1 MKQFAA
7 LTALLLLLTMVP
19 AVYGSEEAEPVQ
31 IHTVEELLA
40 IQADPQGSYILM
52 NDLDLAGIPWPG
64 IDFGGSFD
72 GNGHALLN
80 LELSQPGV
88 QTAITYDGNLKTYD
102 TYFAGFFATLR
113 NAEVKNL
120 QLLNVRGLV
129 DADTPMFLGG
139 LAGFSE
145 DSTITNCTV
154 TGCLELRAFD
164 RMFGVAG
171 LVGYGSGTVQNCKVD
186 VTLICT
192 DTDANTRDE
201 QFMGGI
207 FSTGFMDVTD
217 CQIIIDGYSS
227 EYGYAHNG
235 GITGMYMRQPIGVK
249 YKGNLVNNTI
259 TGKITFFECNTNR
272 RAYCAA
278 EAGEILGWYNRISNT
293 CDFLRD
299 ERRDYDVELRP
310 EMCEAPA
317 YTETVVA
324 PGCSTYGYTEYTCGT
339 CGYAYKEN
347 YTLFS
352 HSVSCWVTV
361 EEPTTQKEGLSK
373 GNCDGCGMEFSR
385 TEPVLEEI
393 PTEPTTI
400 PTTEIA
406 TEPTAVPIA
415 PTKEADRVMPWGM
428 LALISGSGSVI
439 MFVIWFLTKK
449 RSEN

>member
-7 LTALLLLLTMVP
+7 LTALILLLAMIP
-19 AVYGSEEAEPVQ
+19 AVYGSEVAEPVQ
-31 IHTVEELLA
+31 IRTVEELLA
-40 IQADPQGSYILM
+40 IQDDPQGSYILM
-52 NDLDLAGIPWPG
+52 CDLDLTGIRWPCP
-64 IDFGGSFD
+64 DFSGSFD

-80 LELSQPGV
+80 LELSQPGKE
-88 QTAITYDGNLKTYD
+88 TAVTYDGNLKTYD

-113 NAEVKNL
+113 NAQVKNL

-129 DADTPMFLGG
+129 DTDTPFFLGG

-164 RMFGVAG
+164 RMFGIGG
-171 LVGYGSGTVQNCKVD
+171 LVGYGSGTVRNCKVD

-201 QFMGGI
+201 QFMGGV
-207 FSTGFMDVTD
+207 FSTGYMDVSD
-217 CQIIIDGYSS
+217 CEIVIDGYSS

-235 GITGMYMRQPIGVK
+235 GITGMYMRNPIGAK

-278 EAGEILGWYNRISNT
+278 EAGEKLGWYNRISNT

-310 EMCEAPA
+310 EMCEDPA
-317 YTETVVA
+317 YTETVIA

-339 CGYAYKEN
+339 CGYTYQDN

-352 HSVSCWVTV
+352 HSVSNWVTV
-361 EEPTTQKEGLSK
+361 EEPTTQQEGLSK

-385 TEPVLEEI
+385 IEPMLEEI
-393 PTEPTTI
+393 PTEPTTA
-400 PTTEIA
+400 PTTEPA
-406 TEPTAVPIA
+406 TEPTAVPML
-415 PTKEADRVMPWGM
+415 PVKEPDRVTHWGV
-428 LALISGSGSVI
+428 LALISGSASVI
-439 MFVIWFLTKK
+439 IFVIWFLTKK